1 MIWCKEEQVLCGSS
15 SAHCWKS
22 SRMLQLPV
30 LLCYLLPILPP
41 TTQCSRSYI
50 TFVIGDLF
58 CHKTSHLKSTAPHCN
73 LGLQTQIYFTFLL
86 EDVWLSFP
94 PPPLLKPLNLGN
106 QGLIKYQS
114 TFFIYCINS
123 SVYRGLQSSSQMS
136 PVMWDLHL
144 PLQEPALRRQEQNG
158 TAALGKQASSPW
170 AMQQFG
176 ITQRSRCL
184 KDVKHPPFA
193 RASDFFKHISEIF
206 TSKQLTCF
214 FFSIQKIASMNKCL
228 QDWVFDFYFC
238 VNS

>member
-94 PPPLLKPLNLGN
+94 PPPSFKASKLGQSGFNKILKHFLYLLYKLICIQRFIEQLLDVSCDVGLALTSSRACTPQVGAEWHCSTWQTGIFPLGHAVVWNH
-106 QGLIKYQS
+106 
-114 TFFIYCINS
+114 T
-123 SVYRGLQSSSQMS
+123 
-136 PVMWDLHL
+136 
-144 PLQEPALRRQEQNG
+144 E
-158 TAALGKQASSPW
+158 
-170 AMQQFG
+170 
-176 ITQRSRCL
+176 
-184 KDVKHPPFA
+184 VKV
-193 RASDFFKHISEIF
+193 S
-206 TSKQLTCF
+206 
-214 FFSIQKIASMNKCL
+214 
-228 QDWVFDFYFC
+228 
-238 VNS
+238 